1 MFDAIE
7 TRARRS
13 GCGWHRDDVAAV
25 SRAGAR
31 KGHHG
36 WQLPHPLVGA
46 IPRAWN
52 RKLGRTQRQPSNQRS
67 DTVCDFRNLL
77 HLWYLNVL
85 DWVVPL
91 IGRRR
96 HLRIGS
102 SAARIQVMANRESA
116 FIEITPEVLLKAY
129 ACGIFP
135 MAESADDPALYWIEP
150 DMRGI
155 IPLEGFHVPA
165 RLARTVRSTPWT
177 VHVDRDFDAVIE
189 GCAEAKQDRARTWIN
204 TRIRRIYRALFERG
218 HCHTVEV
225 YDGQMLIGGLYGVS
239 LGRAFFGESMF
250 HRARDASKIALV
262 HLIARLRAGGYRLLD
277 TQYVTEHLRTFG
289 AIEVPKR
296 RYHRLLED
304 ALTGEA
310 DFTVLPR
317 DPLGGD
323 EAVAIIRGQR

>member
-1 MFDAIE
+1 
-7 TRARRS
+7 
-13 GCGWHRDDVAAV
+13 
-25 SRAGAR
+25 
-31 KGHHG
+31 
-36 WQLPHPLVGA
+36 
-46 IPRAWN
+46 
-52 RKLGRTQRQPSNQRS
+52 
-67 DTVCDFRNLL
+67 
-77 HLWYLNVL
+77 
-85 DWVVPL
+85 
-91 IGRRR
+91 
-96 HLRIGS
+96 
-102 SAARIQVMANRESA
+102 MANREST

-165 RLARTVRSTPWT
+165 RLARTVRATPWT

-189 GCAEAKQDRARTWIN
+189 GCAEPKQDRARTWIN
-204 TRIRRIYRALFERG
+204 ARIRRIYRALFERG
-218 HCHTVEV
+218 HCHTIEV
-225 YDGQMLIGGLYGVS
+225 YDGKALVGGLYGVT

-277 TQYVTEHLRTFG
+277 TQYVTEHLRSFG
-289 AIEVPKR
+289 AVEVPKR

-310 DFTVLPR
+310 DFAALPS
-317 DPLGGD
+317 DPLRGD
-323 EAVAIIRGQR
+323 EAVAIIRGQG